1 MSGGGTRIRIHL
13 SNQYGDRP
21 LVIGSVHLAM
31 RTSGAAI
38 APATDRPV
46 TFNGRSSIVIRAG
59 ASLVS
64 DAVSLAVP
72 NLADIAISM
81 FITDSARIAT
91 RHALGLQ
98 TGLRVGVRR
107 FHRAATSRLTR
118 RC

>member
-1 MSGGGTRIRIHL
+1 L